1 MGTSFPSPPPLV
13 RRDFLHEFLGVP
25 VPFFSPYFM
34 IGFFSRHVST
44 TTNSSVSSIPAVSSL
59 QFPVHFFPFPP
70 FFFTY
75 FHQFFPDPLL
85 HTHTIL
91 AFPPSFFYSP
101 PGWRICPFWEE
112 IGSVLAN
119 YLLAYHLA
127 SPFIFSPVLL
137 KGWLDWMVSFLF
149 CRRVNFG

>member
-1 MGTSFPSPPPLV
+1 
-13 RRDFLHEFLGVP
+13 
-25 VPFFSPYFM
+25 M
-34 IGFFSRHVST
+34 IVFFSRHVST

-59 QFPVHFFPFPP
+59 QFPVHFFPFPH
-70 FFFTY
+70 FSLRIFS
-75 FHQFFPDPLL
+75 PLFSRSPAT

-119 YLLAYHLA
+119 YLLACHLA
-127 SPFIFSPVLL
+127 SPSVFSPVLL

-149 CRRVNFG
+149 CRRVDFGLERFDRLFDLPFRLAVERHSLPVH